1 MAISNQTTD
10 RVREQV
16 DIEEVVND
24 YISLKRKGQNL
35 WACCPFH
42 QENTPSFSVSPAKQI
57 YKCFGCGKAGDPIQF
72 IMDIEGL
79 GFTEAIR
86 HLAKKYGIEVEEENS
101 IDPADVQEYN
111 EKESLYIALN
121 YAKDFFHKNL
131 QSGEGESIG
140 LSYLQ
145 ERGFDPGTIEKFELG
160 YSLDGWDHLL
170 NKSKGAGFEESNLL
184 KAGLILERENKP
196 GNFYDRFRGRV
207 MFPIHNLSGKAIAF
221 GARIM
226 TQDKKQPKY
235 INSPETAIYHKSDVL
250 YGIYQA
256 KQAIRQTDKCYLV
269 EGYTDVISMHLAGV
283 ENVVASSGTSLT
295 ESQIKLIK
303 RFTDQVTVLYDGD
316 DAGINASLRGI
327 DMLLE
332 GGLNVKA
339 VVFPPNEDPDSFA
352 RKAGKDGF
360 RKFLE
365 KEEKDFIHFK
375 IDLFAKE
382 AAEDPIKKAE
392 AIRQVVLS
400 ISKVPDP
407 IIRSVYAKES
417 ARLLGMEEEI
427 LLTELNRQLLKNQQK
442 NKPSRFQK
450 ESDSSPIEQLLQGS
464 PDEENIK
471 IQPRTIKEER
481 EIIRILINYGF
492 EKVSEEMHVC
502 EYLLEEIKELNF
514 ITPIYQ
520 DLLGH
525 YKNALRQGL
534 LPKFDY
540 FLKIQNT
547 KIKQEVI
554 DMIAPTREV
563 SKNWETKHQIF
574 SKREADDLS
583 DTTYKTSLKLKSAYL
598 KRMRNELED
607 KIKLAK
613 EDEIDAFLT
622 MHMELTQLKSQI
634 DRELGNVVPSK
645 N

>member
-10 RVREQV
+10 KVRERV

-24 YISLKRKGQNL
+24 YVTLKRKGQNL

-42 QENTPSFSVSPAKQI
+42 EEKSPSFSVSPAKQI

-72 IMDIEGL
+72 IMDIEGV
-79 GFTEAIR
+79 GFPEAIK
-86 HLAKKYGIEVEEENS
+86 HLATKYGIEIEEDKN
-101 IDPADVQEYN
+101 IDPADIQAYN

-121 YAKDFFHKNL
+121 FAKDFFHENL
-131 QSGEGESIG
+131 QSGEGKSIG
-140 LSYLQ
+140 LSYLK
-145 ERGFDPGTIEKFELG
+145 ERGFDSATIEKFELG

-170 NKSKGAGFEESNLL
+170 NKAKTSGFEETNLL

-196 GNFYDRFRGRV
+196 GNYYDRFRGRV

-256 KQAIRQTDKCYLV
+256 KQAIRQKENCYLV

-295 ESQIKLIK
+295 ENQIKLIK
-303 RFTDQVTVLYDGD
+303 RFSDQVTVLYDGD

-339 VVFPPNEDPDSFA
+339 VVFPPNEDPDSFS
-352 RKAGKDGF
+352 RKAGKEGF
-360 RKFLE
+360 QKFLE
-365 KEEKDFIHFK
+365 AEEKDFIHFK
-375 IDLFAKE
+375 IDLFTKG
-382 AAEDPIKKAE
+382 AADDPIKKAE

-417 ARLLGMEEEI
+417 ARLLGMEEDI

-442 NKPSRFQK
+442 KSPSKFQK
-450 ESDSSPIEQLLQGS
+450 APESSPIEQLLPGS
-464 PDEENIK
+464 PEEETK
-471 IQPRTIKEER
+471 KTGPRTIKEER
-481 EIIRILINYGF
+481 ELVRILINYGF
-492 EKVSEEMHVC
+492 EMVSEEMHVC
-502 EYLLEEIKELNF
+502 EYLLEEIKDLNF
-514 ITPIYQ
+514 GTPIYQ
-520 DLLGH
+520 ELLNH
-525 YKNALRQGL
+525 YKNALREGTI
-534 LPKFDY
+534 PKFDY
-540 FLKIQNT
+540 FLKIQNPKLKT
-547 KIKQEVI
+547 EVI
-554 DMIAPTREV
+554 DMVAPTREI
-563 SKNWETKHQIF
+563 SQNWESKHQIF
-574 SKREADDLS
+574 SRREADDLPE
-583 DTTYKTSLKLKSAYL
+583 TTYKASLKLKSAYL
-598 KRMRNELED
+598 KRMRDELEE

-613 EDEIDAFLT
+613 EEELEELLT
-622 MHMELTQLKSQI
+622 MHMELTQLKSKI
-634 DRELGNVVPSK
+634 DRELGNVIPSR

>member
-10 RVREQV
+10 KVREQV

-24 YISLKRKGQNL
+24 YVPLKRKGQNL

-42 QENTPSFSVSPAKQI
+42 QESTPSFSVSPAKQI

-86 HLAKKYGIEVEEENS
+86 HLAKKYGIEVEEENNL
-101 IDPADVQEYN
+101 DPADIQEYN

-131 QSGEGESIG
+131 ESGEGASIG
-140 LSYLQ
+140 LSYLK
-145 ERGFDPGTIEKFELG
+145 ERGFDPATIEKFELG

-170 NKSKGAGFEESNLL
+170 KKANGAGFEESNLL

-226 TQDKKQPKY
+226 TKDKKQPKY
-235 INSPETAIYHKSDVL
+235 INSPETVIYHKSDVL

-256 KQAIRQTDKCYLV
+256 KQSIRQTDKCYLV
-269 EGYTDVISMHLAGV
+269 EGYTDVISMHMVGV

-352 RKAGKDGF
+352 RKSGKEGF

-375 IDLFAKE
+375 IDLFAKD
-382 AAEDPIKKAE
+382 AADDPIKKAE

-417 ARLLGMEEEI
+417 ARLLGMEEDI

-442 NKPSRFQK
+442 TKPSKFQK
-450 ESDSSPIEQLLQGS
+450 EADSSPIEAFLPGS
-464 PDEENIK
+464 PEEENIK
-471 IQPRTIKEER
+471 IQPRSFKEER
-481 EIIRILINYGF
+481 ELIRILINYGF
-492 EKVSEEMHVC
+492 EMVSEEMHVC
-502 EYLLEEIKELNF
+502 EYLLEEIKELKF
-514 ITPIYQ
+514 STPIYQ
-520 DLLGH
+520 ELLDH

-574 SKREADDLS
+574 SKRESDDLS
-583 DTTYKTSLKLKSAYL
+583 ETTYKASLKLKSAYL
-598 KRMRNELED
+598 KRMRDELEE

-613 EDEIDAFLT
+613 EGEIDALLT

>member
-10 RVREQV
+10 KVREQA

-24 YISLKRKGQNL
+24 YVSLKRKGQNL

-42 QENTPSFSVSPAKQI
+42 QEKTPSFSVSPAKQI

-72 IMDIEGL
+72 VMDIEGL

-101 IDPADVQEYN
+101 IDPEDIQEYN

-121 YAKDFFHKNL
+121 FAKDFFHKNL
-131 QSGEGESIG
+131 QSGEGKSIG
-140 LSYLQ
+140 LSYLK
-145 ERGFDPGTIEKFELG
+145 ERGFDTVTIEKFGLG
-160 YSLDGWDHLL
+160 YAPDGWDHLL
-170 NKSKGAGFEESNLL
+170 NKAKSAGFEAANLL
-184 KAGLILERENKP
+184 KAGLILERDNNP
-196 GNFYDRFRGRV
+196 GNYYDRFRGRV
-207 MFPIHNLSGKAIAF
+207 MFPIQNLSGKAIAF

-256 KQAIRQTDKCYLV
+256 KQAIRQNDNCYLV

-352 RKAGKDGF
+352 RKAGKEGF
-360 RKFLE
+360 RSFLE

-375 IDLFAKE
+375 IDLFSRD

-417 ARLLGMEEEI
+417 ARLLGMEEDI
-427 LLTELNRQLLKNQQK
+427 LLTELNRQLVKNQQK
-442 NKPSRFQK
+442 NSPSKFRK
-450 ESDSSPIEQLLQGS
+450 ASEQGPLEEILPGS
-464 PDEENIK
+464 AEEENKK
-471 IQPRTIKEER
+471 ILPQTIKEEK
-481 EIIRILINYGF
+481 ELIRILINYGF
-492 EKVSEEMHVC
+492 ELVSDEMHVC
-502 EYLLEEIKELNF
+502 EYLLEEIKDLSF

-520 DLLGH
+520 ELLNH
-525 YKNALRQGL
+525 YKTALSKGL

-540 FLKIQNT
+540 FLKIQNS

-554 DMIAPTREV
+554 DMIASPREI
-563 SKNWETKHQIF
+563 SPNWVTKHQIF
-574 SKREADDLS
+574 SRRETDDLP

-598 KRMRNELED
+598 KRMRDEVEE
-607 KIKLAK
+607 KIKLARD
-613 EDEIDAFLT
+613 DEVEALLT
-622 MHMELTQLKSQI
+622 MHMELTQIKTKI
-634 DRELGNVVPSK
+634 DTELGNVIPSK